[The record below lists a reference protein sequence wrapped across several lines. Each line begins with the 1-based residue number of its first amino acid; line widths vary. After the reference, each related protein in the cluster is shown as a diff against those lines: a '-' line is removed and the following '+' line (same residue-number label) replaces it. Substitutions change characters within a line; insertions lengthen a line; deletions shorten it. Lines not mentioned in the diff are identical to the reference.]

1 MLPLGAAGGT
11 AELLVC
17 SDGDDN
23 RTLSEEGEAPRRK
36 VAGRSRKVG
45 SVVSVEIEPGDTRFT
60 VEEASPRA
68 TTSEAITVIPMTTAA
83 TVSAFLLRRL
93 ATGCVEAKPD

>member
-1 MLPLGAAGGT
+1 MLAPGAVSRA
-11 AELLVC
+11 AAPLVC
-17 SDGDDN
+17 IEGDEGC
-23 RTLSEEGEAPRRK
+23 TLSVEGEAPRRS

-45 SVVSVEIEPGDTRFT
+45 AVVSVEVEPGDIWVA

-68 TTSEAITVIPMTTAA
+68 TTSEAMTVIPMTTAA